1 VSFRFFLDANAPTIF
16 DYGIDAIMIRKASR
30 AAKTLLSQR
39 SFFVATLQS
48 VLILFSLLSAWL
60 LRFEFHLPYRNVL
73 LISAPL
79 LLAARFL
86 AIYKFNLLHGWWRYT
101 GVSDAVDIVKA
112 VLAGSAIFLLVN
124 RFLVGMTAFPL
135 SIYALEALIT
145 GFLLAGVRLSS
156 RIVAESVLQTS
167 TSRPLILVGAGR
179 TAHMLIREIKQPE
192 SEYSVVGCV
201 DDDHSKRGLRI
212 LGVPVLGTVDMLP
225 RLVREFG
232 ASEVLIAVPSATGS
246 QMTRFVQICERAG
259 VPFRTV
265 PALRDLISGEIT
277 ISQCREVA
285 VEDLLGRE
293 PVQIDLDSVREQLHG
308 KVVLVTGA
316 AGSIGSE
323 LCRQILEYGPA
334 KLVCVDHNETGIF
347 YLERELS
354 VRKYGANVQY
364 FVADIRNVERMS
376 KIMWECGVRAVFHA
390 AAYKHVPVMESN
402 VSEAVGNNVFGLVQL
417 LEIAEDA
424 ECETF
429 VLISSDKAVN
439 PTSVMGCTKRVGE
452 LIMAAWPSSRMRC
465 VSVRFGNVLGS
476 SGSVIPVFKEQIQ
489 NGMPLTITHPEIE
502 RFFMTISEAVALVL
516 QGSVIGEHRDILV
529 LDMGQPVRIMD
540 LANTL
545 VRLSGKTANQVE
557 FKFTGLRP
565 GEKLYEELFYEDE
578 REASTSCEKIKKTKG
593 CVLPW
598 DMLKRHLDELQ
609 STLFVDGARPI
620 RKKMCEIVP
629 EYIQDDGT
637 KSLASVQTSSVP
649 VTHSTARLSSSGADL
664 PN

>member
-1 VSFRFFLDANAPTIF
+1 MLRIVNRLAHV
-16 DYGIDAIMIRKASR
+16 
-30 AAKTLLSQR
+30 LLRQR
-39 SFFVATLQS
+39 SVFVAIFQC
-48 VLILFSLLSAWL
+48 VLILCSLLISWA
-60 LRFEFHLPYRNVL
+60 LRFEFHLPYTRT
-73 LISAPL
+73 LIVSAPL
-79 LLAARFL
+79 LVAVRLAA
-86 AIYKFNLLHGWWRYT
+86 IYRFNLLHGWWKYT
-101 GVSDAVDIVKA
+101 GISDALDIVKA
-112 VLAGSAIFLLVN
+112 VVLGSAGFFLINRLV
-124 RFLVGMTAFPL
+124 LGAYAFPL
-135 SIYALEALIT
+135 SVYLIEGMIT
-145 GFLLAGVRLSS
+145 GVLLMGVRLAS
-156 RIVAESVLQTS
+156 RVVAESVLEES
-167 TSRPLILVGAGR
+167 NSKRLLIIGAG
-179 TAHMLIREIKQPE
+179 TGAHTLIRGIKQE
-192 SEYSVVGCV
+192 GSGYCAVGCL
-201 DDDHSKRGLRI
+201 DDDQSKRKLKI

-225 RLVREFG
+225 RVANELQVE
-232 ASEVLIAVPSATGS
+232 EILIAVPSATGPE
-246 QMTRFVQICERAG
+246 MTRFVDICQKAG

-265 PALRDLISGEIT
+265 PALKDLISGEIT
-277 ISQCREVA
+277 VGQCREVA

-293 PVQIDLDSVREQLHG
+293 PIRIDLESVRDQLHG

-354 VRKYGANVQY
+354 VRKYGSQVKY
-364 FVADIRNVERMS
+364 FVADIRSVERMS

-417 LEIAEDA
+417 LEIAEEA
-424 ECETF
+424 GCETF
-429 VLISSDKAVN
+429 VTISSDKAVN

-452 LIMAAWPSSRMRC
+452 LIMAAWPSAKMRC
-465 VSVRFGNVLGS
+465 ISVRFGNVLGS

-529 LDMGQPVRIMD
+529 LDMGEPVRILD

-545 VRLSGKTANQVE
+545 VRLSGKTADQVE

-565 GEKLYEELFYEDE
+565 GEKLYEELFYQGELV
-578 REASTSCEKIKKTKG
+578 ASTSCEKIKRTRG

-598 DMLKRHLDELQ
+598 DVLRRHLDELQ

-620 RKKMCEIVP
+620 KAKICEIVP
-629 EYIQDDGT
+629 EFLQNT
-637 KSLASVQTSSVP
+637 KTTAVTNSVQVNSVALSQSP
-649 VTHSTARLSSSGADL
+649 ARPLSRPS
-664 PN
+664 NTVN